1 MSGVIIYNSN
11 MAHDAVRIAYD
22 YVATPEK
29 TITQTAL
36 LLRKLVHEVEKT
48 PISSDGTTFDQV
60 KEGDASPPELLLTVF
75 NILYGGANDKRHTAR
90 TQRWA
95 ASASQDALFAIRKGL
110 VKPKKHIALGM
121 AVKGMTGSKNLV
133 SILNRFGH
141 CLNYNCLEE
150 LETAIG
156 SAIQDREVACPEGT
170 VQDLPFGVAFDNF
183 DELTETLSGSDTHH
197 DTMGILYQSLD
208 EANTKEP
215 VAVPEVRARA
225 KGPRKRSLEAQD
237 QQLPPCRGRPK
248 MTSFD
253 YNNTE
258 VFNQPDVYKHGGHM
272 DFAWLMAHALDVEN
286 VSMWVGF
293 MSKYYVDNLPQ
304 QVVRYLPNETTH
316 HRLRCHPGNNCPHA
330 ALCPRMQTTVWSG
343 QL

>member
-1 MSGVIIYNSN
+1 MTR
-11 MAHDAVRIAYD
+11 D
-22 YVATPEK
+22 TPHVPNAG
-29 TITQTAL
+29 QHQL
-36 LLRKLVHEVEKT
+36 
-48 PISSDGTTFDQV
+48 
-60 KEGDASPPELLLTVF
+60 
-75 NILYGGANDKRHTAR
+75 AR
-90 TQRWA
+90 MQ
-95 ASASQDALFAIRKGL
+95 FAIRKGL

-183 DELTETLSGSDTHH
+183 DELTETLSGSDTLH
-197 DTMGILYQSLD
+197 DTMGILYQSHD

-215 VAVPEVRARA
+215 VAVPDVWARA

-237 QQLPPCRGRPK
+237 QQLPPYRGRPK
-248 MTSFD
+248 ITSFY

-258 VFNQPDVYKHGGHM
+258 VFNQPDVCKHGGHM
-272 DFAWLMAHALDVEN
+272 DLTWLMAHALDVEN

-293 MSKYYVDNLPQ
+293 M
-304 QVVRYLPNETTH
+304 
-316 HRLRCHPGNNCPHA
+316 
-330 ALCPRMQTTVWSG
+330 
-343 QL
+343 